1 MFTLITYVRGIMVIE
16 WKLVLHQLRD
26 HNWKCIQKTICLK
39 KPQCA

>member
-26 HNWKCIQKTICLK
+26 HN
-39 KPQCA
+39 